1 MFKKSLNDFFSIE
14 SKSAKKYN
22 KSRLEDKVRMEEY
35 RSEIM

>member
-1 MFKKSLNDFFSIE
+1 MFKKSLNYFFSLE